1 MYKILSDTNQVMGY
15 VDKPNYIK
23 IAENGD
29 ILPAAPVEAVG
40 LNYQGVL
47 YNLLGHSD
55 IEGASTAYAS
65 MVTETELLTMLNL
78 NAASVTLAR
87 KQAKTLEDDDEKL
100 EVFVLYDDWEPG
112 SYGVGNI
119 YNTHS
124 GSGLGS
130 EWEQTWECFQAYD
143 NATYP
148 DIAPG
153 QSAWYT
159 FNRPLHGKTPET
171 ARPFV
176 PVQGAHDMYR
186 SGEYMIFTDGKTY
199 HCLQDT
205 AYSPTDY
212 AAAWEVYG
220 ETTATEPM
228 PEPTPEPEPEP
239 TPTYPAWEDM
249 EVGTALH
256 VGDFFTYQGKT
267 YEVLREM
274 SVVPGWEP
282 PALLN
287 DFYKE
292 V

>member
-1 MYKILSDTNQVMGY
+1 MYKILTDTNQVMGY

-29 ILPAAPVEAVG
+29 ILPADPVEAVG
-40 LNYQGVL
+40 LNYQGTL
-47 YNLLGHSD
+47 YNLLGHSE
-55 IEGASTAYAS
+55 IEGAPTAYAS
-65 MVTETELLTMLNL
+65 MVTDGELQLMMERQNANL
-78 NAASVTLAR
+78 YLSR
-87 KQAKTLEDDDEKL
+87 KQARALEDDEDRL
-100 EVFVLYDDWEPG
+100 HVTALYDDWTTGKYE
-112 SYGVGNI
+112 VGDI
-119 YNTHS
+119 YNTHAG
-124 GSGLGS
+124 GSLGE

-143 NATYP
+143 NDTYP
-148 DIAPG
+148 DIVPG
-153 QSAWYT
+153 NSAWYT
-159 FNRPLHGKTPET
+159 FNRPLHGKSVET

-186 SGEYMIFTDGKTY
+186 SSEYMIFTDGKTY

-220 ETTATEPM
+220 ETTATEPT
-228 PEPTPEPEPEP
+228 PEPTPDTDPSPA
-239 TPTYPAWEDM
+239 YPAWEDM

-256 VGDFFTYQGKT
+256 VGDFFTYQGTT

-274 SVVPGWEP
+274 TVTPGWEP